1 MTEIKTF
8 KIHNV
13 TCRTDYPASSM
24 TDYFRRLKLDRTNLQ
39 EHMGIKKV
47 CENFKGMLQ
56 NKLHY
61 IAKAIDEYDLNIAIV
76 LGFGFTN
83 DEQDTIDFE
92 LVVSDLQG
100 RVLGEIIESSFAS
113 HKLEFS
119 ITLKQLMEYEDMPLY
134 NILSSIPEKEW
145 YLYCTFF
152 ERDKSLDTIKKIESQ
167 VHISDL
173 YQPSDYMVDKIK
185 TNFKVDSKI
194 KDFLYGV
201 QNNNLYD
208 FSNINYYESI
218 YLFGFNN
225 EFALCIKNKPVGH
238 IGTVRGNNTWSN
250 DLEHVCNYTKIKEIE
265 SDFKKF
271 MIKSLVELKMLNKEL
286 LNYYEV
292 MTIKEIFELSKLLS
306 Y

>member
-1 MTEIKTF
+1 MTGIKNF

-13 TCRTDYPASSM
+13 TCRTNYPASSM
-24 TDYFRRLKLDRTNLQ
+24 TDYFRILKLDRTNLQ
-39 EHMGIKKV
+39 EHIGIKRV
-47 CENFKGMLQ
+47 CEKFKEILQ

-76 LGFGFTN
+76 LGFSFNN

-100 RVLGEIIESSFAS
+100 RVLGGIIESSFGS
-113 HKLEFS
+113 NKLEFT

-134 NILSSIPEKEW
+134 NILSSIPKEEW

-167 VHISDL
+167 VHMSDL
-173 YQPSDYMVDKIK
+173 YQPSDHMVAKIK
-185 TNFKVDSKI
+185 NNFKVDSKI

-201 QNNNLYD
+201 QNDNLYD

-225 EFALCIKNKPVGH
+225 KFALCIKNKPVGH
-238 IGTVRGNNTWSN
+238 IGTVRSNNTCSK
-250 DLEHVCNYTKIKEIE
+250 DLEHLSNYTNIKEIE
-265 SDFKKF
+265 NDFKKF
-271 MIKSLVELKMLNKEL
+271 IIKCLVELKILNKEL
-286 LNYYEV
+286 LNHYEV